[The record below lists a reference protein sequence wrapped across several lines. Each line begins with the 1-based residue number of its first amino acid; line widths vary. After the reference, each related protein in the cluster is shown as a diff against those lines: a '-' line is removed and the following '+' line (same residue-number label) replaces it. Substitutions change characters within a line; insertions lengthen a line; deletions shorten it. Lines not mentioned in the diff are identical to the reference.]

1 MAYKIE
7 KDFLFKGLTRPPM
20 VLGVPL
26 IPFFIAFAFSI
37 LIAVWTNI
45 FYFAIFLIILP
56 ILKVITQIDEKIFQ
70 IYGLKRYLFGLR
82 TKAIQYKNLFGA
94 NVYTSGFKKV
104 LTAENDKGK
113 ITMLDLNKA
122 IGLNETIPYSSL
134 VNDTTIITKNG
145 FLVTTWEIEGISYE
159 TRDDDS
165 IDRFKN
171 NLNTLIRSLA
181 NENVSLYV
189 HNVRNRENLEIK
201 TEFDN
206 EFCKEINDKYYQSF
220 SNNDFMGNSLFVSL
234 ILLPNNKIDKIN
246 NKKLSVEERRNSLKS
261 KLEKFE
267 ELADRFGHSLN
278 KFGALRLS
286 VYEKDEVLYSQQLE
300 FYHFLLTGK
309 HQPVRVL
316 NSPIYNYLH
325 NIEIYFSK
333 DMGQITYK
341 GENTFVRAIEIK
353 DWVQDTHAGFL
364 DEIIALKG
372 RYVLTQSFSILQ
384 KQKARTLIDR
394 QAKQMK
400 STEDDA
406 LQELDALL
414 VAKDDLASGN
424 ICFGEH
430 HLTLMLYADSHEEL
444 KQLTNEAF
452 SRLENLGFLVTLS
465 NISLDE
471 AYFSQLPANFKF
483 RPRTSLISSLNFA
496 GLNSLHNNPT
506 GKAKNN
512 CWGNAVTVLKT
523 NSDAPFYFNFHQT
536 KMGRDD
542 FGDKHLGHT
551 MVLGKSGTGKTVLC
565 SFLLNQAM
573 QYRLES
579 SFPENAENKR
589 FTAIYLDKDYGAE
602 IHIRALGGVYN
613 RLKNGKATGFN
624 PFMLENN
631 AENIEFLNTFVGI
644 LATSDGMSRLSTADR
659 EKINF
664 AVKAVMNLD
673 KENRYC
679 GISRL
684 LENIQDD
691 VNDDNSLKKRLNI
704 WKQGNI
710 YGWVFDNEID
720 TLSFDENSVFGFDG
734 TEVLD
739 NASIIQPLSFYL
751 LHRIKKIADGRRL
764 IIFLDEF
771 WKWLQGDSFNEFVYD
786 GLKTFRKLNAFIV
799 PATQSPDEVL
809 KNKISRAIIEQTET
823 FIFLPNSKADEKEY
837 KEGFKVTD
845 KEFNLIKNF
854 ADDSRM
860 FLVKKGNE
868 GEGDT
873 RGNTVVARLD
883 LSTLGKSNIK
893 ILSGSIDNVHILDN
907 IVEEVGDKP
916 ENWIPIF
923 KQRCV

>member
-1 MAYKIE
+1 
-7 KDFLFKGLTRPPM
+7 
-20 VLGVPL
+20 
-26 IPFFIAFAFSI
+26 
-37 LIAVWTNI
+37 
-45 FYFAIFLIILP
+45 
-56 ILKVITQIDEKIFQ
+56 
-70 IYGLKRYLFGLR
+70 
-82 TKAIQYKNLFGA
+82 
-94 NVYTSGFKKV
+94 
-104 LTAENDKGK
+104 
-113 ITMLDLNKA
+113 
-122 IGLNETIPYSSL
+122 
-134 VNDTTIITKNG
+134 
-145 FLVTTWEIEGISYE
+145 
-159 TRDDDS
+159 
-165 IDRFKN
+165 
-171 NLNTLIRSLA
+171 
-181 NENVSLYV
+181 
-189 HNVRNRENLEIK
+189 
-201 TEFDN
+201 
-206 EFCKEINDKYYQSF
+206 
-220 SNNDFMGNSLFVSL
+220 
-234 ILLPNNKIDKIN
+234 
-246 NKKLSVEERRNSLKS
+246 
-261 KLEKFE
+261 
-267 ELADRFGHSLN
+267 
-278 KFGALRLS
+278 
-286 VYEKDEVLYSQQLE
+286 
-300 FYHFLLTGK
+300 
-309 HQPVRVL
+309 
-316 NSPIYNYLH
+316 
-325 NIEIYFSK
+325 
-333 DMGQITYK
+333 
-341 GENTFVRAIEIK
+341 
-353 DWVQDTHAGFL
+353 
-364 DEIIALKG
+364 
-372 RYVLTQSFSILQ
+372 
-384 KQKARTLIDR
+384 
-394 QAKQMK
+394 
-400 STEDDA
+400 
-406 LQELDALL
+406 
-414 VAKDDLASGN
+414 
-424 ICFGEH
+424 
-430 HLTLMLYADSHEEL
+430 
-444 KQLTNEAF
+444 
-452 SRLENLGFLVTLS
+452 
-465 NISLDE
+465 
-471 AYFSQLPANFKF
+471 
-483 RPRTSLISSLNFA
+483 
-496 GLNSLHNNPT
+496 
-506 GKAKNN
+506 
-512 CWGNAVTVLKT
+512 
-523 NSDAPFYFNFHQT
+523 
-536 KMGRDD
+536 
-542 FGDKHLGHT
+542 
-551 MVLGKSGTGKTVLC
+551 
-565 SFLLNQAM
+565 
-573 QYRLES
+573 
-579 SFPENAENKR
+579 
-589 FTAIYLDKDYGAE
+589 
-602 IHIRALGGVYN
+602 
-613 RLKNGKATGFN
+613 
-624 PFMLENN
+624 MLENN